1 MFSES
6 HLSTQKLV
14 LSITISSLG
23 EAALAERFY
32 PEAATLPTTS
42 YRKGMSR
49 PQTKKKDLNLS

>member
-23 EAALAERFY
+23 EAVLAERFY

-49 PQTKKKDLNLS
+49 PQAKKRP